1 MVKKELNNETIRVD
15 TGCLVAFTSDIDYDI
30 ELSGGLKSMLFGGEG
45 MFLATLSGTGS
56 VWIQSL
62 PFTRLLDRIVAAIP
76 MPGGKDKDQD

>member
-1 MVKKELNNETIRVD
+1 MVKKELNDETIRID

-30 ELSGGLKSMLFGGEG
+30 ELSGGLKSMMFGGEG
-45 MFLATLSGTGS
+45 IFLATLSGTGS

-76 MPGGKDKDQD
+76 MPGSKKEDD